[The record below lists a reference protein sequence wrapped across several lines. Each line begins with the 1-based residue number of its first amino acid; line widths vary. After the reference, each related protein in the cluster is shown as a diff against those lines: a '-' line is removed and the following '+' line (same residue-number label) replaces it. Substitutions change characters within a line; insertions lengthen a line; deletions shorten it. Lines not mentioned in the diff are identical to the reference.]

1 MRISN
6 VPRQLVIASA
16 SIAMLAGCSAGGSQ
30 VKWMPGS
37 VTTQS
42 QPVQRLGI
50 SGGLQMPTAPNG
62 GDRPVQTSA
71 SACPKARVYVASF
84 GSNSVP
90 IYPNSGKNNVPCAT
104 ITTGI
109 FAPAGVAVDVKGTV
123 YVANYGNELVTEYLR
138 NTFAPSFTFSLGIR
152 PEYIFVGGDKTV
164 YISSWPVNEV
174 LEFAAGAMAP
184 TRTISLPSPFGMA
197 TDSKN
202 NLYVAYNGSDGKGHV
217 EKFKPRAT
225 TGTDL
230 GINVGYAYDVKVT
243 KNNSLALGDAA
254 AGVVDIYPPGKTSPS
269 RFIPTVTPFSFALNE
284 AETRIYVA
292 PSIPGH
298 GVSIYNFRSGAL
310 IGAISDPHTSEGV
323 ALDPPAA
330 YDR

>member
-1 MRISN
+1 MRIS
-6 VPRQLVIASA
+6 RALGCALTASTA
-16 SIAMLAGCSAGGSQ
+16 LTMLAGCSGSGSQ

-37 VTTQS
+37 VAAQS
-42 QPVQRLGI
+42 QLVRRPGI
-50 SGGLQMPTAPNG
+50 PGGLQLPTAPNG
-62 GDRPVQTSA
+62 GGRRVQTSP

-109 FAPAGVAVDVKGTV
+109 FAPAGVAVDARGTV
-123 YVANYGNELVTEYLR
+123 YVANYGNENVTEYPK
-138 NTFAPSFTFSLGIR
+138 NTFVPSFTFSLGIR
-152 PEYIFVGGDKTV
+152 PEYIFVRSDRTV
-164 YISSWPVNEV
+164 YISSYPNNEV
-174 LEFAAGAMAP
+174 LEFAPGADTP
-184 TRTISLPSPFGMA
+184 TRTISLPSPYGMA
-197 TDSKN
+197 TDNKN

-225 TGTDL
+225 TGRDL
-230 GINVGYAYDVKVT
+230 GIIVGVAYEVKVT
-243 KNNSLALGDAA
+243 RNNSLALGDAA
-254 AGVVDIYPPGKTSPS
+254 GGVVDIYPPGRISPS
-269 RFIPTVTPFSFALNE
+269 RSIPTVTPFAFALNQ

-292 PSIPGH
+292 PSIPGQ
-298 GVSIYNFRSGAL
+298 GVSIYNFQTGAL
-310 IGAISDPHTSEGV
+310 VGAITDPHTSDGV